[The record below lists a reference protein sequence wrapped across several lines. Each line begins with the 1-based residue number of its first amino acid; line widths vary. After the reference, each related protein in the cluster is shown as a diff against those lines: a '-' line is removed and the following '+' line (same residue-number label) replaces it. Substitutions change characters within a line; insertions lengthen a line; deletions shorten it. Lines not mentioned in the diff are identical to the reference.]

1 MTANVSIT
9 LGRPLGA
16 TLLLGG
22 LLLAASLAIGVAWA
36 DLSAAGDERDAKAD
50 LLERSV
56 SASRRA
62 GLEAPS
68 AVRSDPFVAADTATL
83 AAAAVDADLRARALA
98 SGLALLSSRA
108 DAKPEDAASPAVAG
122 LGTRIEV
129 QATVEGQN
137 EALQGL
143 LLALETGTP
152 TVLVDNLALEPAQ
165 NDGAA
170 PGDPR
175 APRLRATL
183 TLSAYWR
190 PGRRAGAAP

>member
-1 MTANVSIT
+1 MTANFSIT

-22 LLLAASLAIGVAWA
+22 LLLAASLAVGAAWA
-36 DLSAAGDERDAKAD
+36 DLSAVGDERDAKAD

-56 SASRRA
+56 AASRRP
-62 GLEAPS
+62 GLEPA
-68 AVRSDPFVAADTATL
+68 AAARADPFVAADTATL
-83 AAAAVDADLRARALA
+83 AAAAVDADLRARTLA
-98 SGLALLSSRA
+98 AGLALLSSRA
-108 DAKPEDAASPAVAG
+108 DARPEDAGGPAGAG

-152 TVLVDNLALEPAQ
+152 TVLVDALAVEPAQ
-165 NDGAA
+165 SDGAGS
-170 PGDPR
+170 GDAR
-175 APRLRATL
+175 SPRLRATL
-183 TLSAYWR
+183 TLAAYWR
-190 PGRRAGAAP
+190 PGRKAAAAP